1 LPEILLLLLGATL
14 AGADDLVE
22 IELGGQQQL
31 RFLRRFRPDTYGI
44 SSHDPL
50 GAVLGAL
57 DPALFKACFTSW
69 VESRREEEPELIAV
83 DGKTARR
90 SHARAKGREPL
101 HLVSAW
107 AARQR
112 LVLGQEAVAGTSSQ
126 IVAIP
131 RLLERLALQGA
142 RVTIDRSAIDPVAK
156 RAAPRGAAG
165 DAIGTQGATA
175 ETIRARGGDHLLA
188 LKANRAALLEEV
200 AAFVADPPPGAL
212 LRHATTGGGH
222 GRIESRRH
230 AIGHQV
236 ARLLADRRHPGEIT
250 FPDLAM
256 LGPAASPPPLRGIGP
271 VARWSRPR
279 PSAAARSSGSD
290 AAISARPSSI
300 LRASPGRRAGTGGSR
315 TGRPGSWTWCSA
327 TIFPGCAAGRS
338 GEHGGRQA
346 HGFEPAAPGQAHRQP
361 EKPPQARRLEPRRSR
376 PHHPRRHVTP
386 FTRLPW
392 RLARGIAAAG

>member
-1 LPEILLLLLGATL
+1 MPEPAGTSLLDPFSALKGPRQQARVLYSFARDPAAPARRHARRGGRPGRDRARGPAAAALFAPVPARHLRDPEPRPPGRGARC
-14 AGADDLVE
+14 A
-22 IELGGQQQL
+22 
-31 RFLRRFRPDTYGI
+31 
-44 SSHDPL
+44 
-50 GAVLGAL
+50 

-69 VESRREEEPELIAV
+69 AESRREEEPELIAV

-112 LVLGQEAVAGTSSQ
+112 LVLGQEAVAGTSNQ

-142 RVTIDRSAIDPVAK
+142 RVTIDRS
-156 RAAPRGAAG
+156 
-165 DAIGTQGATA
+165 AIGTQGATA

-188 LKANRAALLEEV
+188 LKANRPALLEEV

-230 AIGHQV
+230 AVGHQV

-300 LRASPGRRAGTGGSR
+300 LRASPGRRAGRGDR
-315 TGRPGSWTWCSA
+315 
-327 TIFPGCAAGRS
+327 
-338 GEHGGRQA
+338 
-346 HGFEPAAPGQAHRQP
+346 EPAALGPGRGV
-361 EKPPQARRLEPRRSR
+361 PRRSF
-376 PHHPRRHVTP
+376 PAAPR
-386 FTRLPW
+386 
-392 RLARGIAAAG
+392 AAPASMVVVKRMALSLLR